1 LAVPEI
7 PRNAVGVMAQNQCR
21 LHKNPTPRCGHKSV
35 AGRFRPN
42 RICI

>member
-7 PRNAVGVMAQNQCR
+7 PRNAVGVMAQNHCR
-21 LHKNPTPRCGHKSV
+21 LHKNPTPLCRHRS
-35 AGRFRPN
+35 AAAEFRPN

>member
-7 PRNAVGVMAQNQCR
+7 PRYAVGVMAQNHCR
-21 LHKNPTPRCGHKSV
+21 LHRNPTPLCGHKGV